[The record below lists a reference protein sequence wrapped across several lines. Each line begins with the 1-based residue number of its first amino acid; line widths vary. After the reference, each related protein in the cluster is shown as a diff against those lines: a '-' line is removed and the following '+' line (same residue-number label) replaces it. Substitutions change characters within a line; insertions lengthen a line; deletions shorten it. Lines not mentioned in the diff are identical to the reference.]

1 MADFIKKVKRFRFSE
16 TSTNALLL
24 FFLNGFLVFAFF
36 LPNLSDIN
44 PWDEAAYYHAGMS
57 LIEHGDWP
65 QLAGNPLT
73 TLFFGLTYL
82 PFTSSIHWMIYSISL
97 GRIIL
102 FALLWLGT
110 YLIAKEVE
118 DFASPLVVLGFLF
131 VTPLTLEM
139 LRFPSDPLFAA
150 LSALSLWQLLKFG
163 KHPALKHLI
172 FASSFMALAALARN
186 DGLVQFV
193 ILVVLSAVLAF
204 RKTIWWRS
212 LGSVTI
218 PFLVIVGGYVLLLG
232 VSTGDFNLGVSERTY
247 SNFESGQQVIYLGP
261 GELGQ
266 VIESRIEARRIFGT
280 QAENKNSV
288 LRAISNNPG
297 AYIDRLIATIQKLPT
312 TGLEAYGKRFAVVI
326 FYFVIRGIV
335 ALVRK
340 KQYLLLVILVLW
352 PMHLLTGFIITLI
365 RSGHL
370 QFPFYVVFVLASIGL
385 TATISN
391 LGSQWERLIITIALL
406 GFSGYGLLDNKLAIF
421 YGAALTLIAIWIII
435 FSRKLGYPTKLEA
448 FLVVLAVGIIVRGGY
463 PSPKLPVLGVD
474 PKEQAVVF
482 LSETFQE
489 GTFVGAGSPGVVWA
503 AKMNYAGLN
512 SSDVPVNRSSEE
524 FIDWMRDQGI
534 EIVYIDHS
542 LYNSAPRVWE
552 LIEPQIG
559 LSLNRIF
566 ILEQGNFQILGVG
579 EN

>member
-1 MADFIKKVKRFRFSE
+1 MANFLEKVKRLQLSE

-24 FFLNGFLVFAFF
+24 FSLNGFLVFAFF

-110 YLIAKEVE
+110 YLMAKEVE

-150 LSALSLWQLLKFG
+150 LSALSLWQLLKFR
-163 KHPALKHLI
+163 KHPELIHLI
-172 FASSFMALAALARN
+172 FASSFMALAGLARN

-247 SNFESGQQVIYLGP
+247 SNFESGQQIIYSGP

-280 QAENKNSV
+280 REENKNSV

-312 TGLEAYGKRFAVVI
+312 TGLEAYGKRFTVVI
-326 FYFVIRGIV
+326 FYFVIRGMV
-335 ALVRK
+335 ALIRK

-352 PMHLLTGFIITLI
+352 PLHLLTGFIITLI

-391 LGSQWERLIITIALL
+391 LGSQWERLVITIALL

-503 AKMNYAGLN
+503 AKMKYAGLN

-559 LSLNRIF
+559 LSLDRLF
-566 ILEQGNFQILGVG
+566 ILERGNFQILEFI

>member
-1 MADFIKKVKRFRFSE
+1 M
-16 TSTNALLL
+16 
-24 FFLNGFLVFAFF
+24 
-36 LPNLSDIN
+36 
-44 PWDEAAYYHAGMS
+44 
-57 LIEHGDWP
+57 
-65 QLAGNPLT
+65 
-73 TLFFGLTYL
+73 
-82 PFTSSIHWMIYSISL
+82 
-97 GRIIL
+97 
-102 FALLWLGT
+102 LWLGT

-163 KHPALKHLI
+163 KHPALRHLI
-172 FASSFMALAALARN
+172 FASSFMALAGLARN

-204 RKTIWWRS
+204 RKDIWWRS
-212 LGSVTI
+212 LGSVTV
-218 PFLVIVGGYVLLLG
+218 PFLVIVGGYVLVLG
-232 VSTGDFNLGVSERTY
+232 ASTGDFNLGVSERTY

-280 QAENKNSV
+280 REENKNSV

-297 AYIDRLIATIQKLPT
+297 AYLERLTATIKTLPIT
-312 TGLEAYGKRFAVVI
+312 ALEAYGKRFAIVI
-326 FYFVIRGIV
+326 FYFVLRGIV
-335 ALVRK
+335 ALIRK
-340 KQYLLLVILVLW
+340 KQYYLLVILVLW
-352 PMHLLTGFIITLI
+352 PMHLVTGFVITLI

-391 LGSQWERLIITIALL
+391 LRNRWEKFAITTVLL
-406 GFSGYGLLDNKLAIF
+406 GFSVYGIADNKLAIF
-421 YGAALTLIAIWIII
+421 YGAALTLAAIWIII
-435 FSRKLGYPTKLEA
+435 ISRKAGYLTKLEA
-448 FLVVLAVGIIVRGGY
+448 FFIVFAIGIVVRGGY
-463 PSPKLPVLGVD
+463 PSPKLRVLGND

-482 LSETFQE
+482 LSETFRQE
-489 GTFVGAGSPGVVWA
+489 TFVGAGSPGVVWA

-534 EIVYIDHS
+534 EIVYVDHS

-559 LSLNRIF
+559 LSLDRLF
-566 ILEQGNFQILGVG
+566 ILERGNFQILAFS
-579 EN
+579 ED